1 LRLRRRMLSPPPKL
15 EINEFPHHKC
25 LSQADGGQHAD
36 SEKETGTGLAVS
48 SSCCSEK
55 KGKQNSTSYS
65 LFVYQKWPFYFGSS
79 SARELF
85 FLDDTSLTLK
95 VPIT

>member
-1 LRLRRRMLSPPPKL
+1 MLSPSPKL

-36 SEKETGTGLAVS
+36 SEKETGTDLAVS
-48 SSCCSEK
+48 PPCSKK

-65 LFVYQKWPFYFGSS
+65 
-79 SARELF
+79 F
-85 FLDDTSLTLK
+85 FLYIKKGLFTLFPP
-95 VPIT
+95 VQQSCSFWTTH